1 MLKIIETWLKG
12 AKGIWQDELPS
23 VLWAYRTIARTPI
36 DETPFCLTFWSEAVI
51 PAEIGLTTYNIAHH
65 DERRNEEGM
74 RLQLDLLDEV
84 RATVEQQTACYQD
97 LISKLYNTK
106 VRL

>member
-1 MLKIIETWLKG
+1 M
-12 AKGIWQDELPS
+12 
-23 VLWAYRTIARTPI
+23 IACTPTS
-36 DETPFCLTFWSEAVI
+36 ETPFRLTFWSEAVI
-51 PAEIGLTTYNIAHH
+51 PAEIGLTTYRVAHH

-74 RLQLDLLDEV
+74 RLQLDLMDEI
-84 RATVEQQTACYQD
+84 RATVEQRTACYQD